1 MYRRRGHRI
10 LVAVALIG
18 VLAAP
23 VLAASVFAA
32 RPAAAACPPAGF
44 GAAAT
49 PSSLVEPTA
58 SVSAC
63 AVAVP
68 FGPPPGISLRP
79 AQVSPIPGRYN
90 GASSGGRGSPLSLA
104 IAGGIVLAAALG
116 AVGLVLWL
124 ADPARRHCK

>member
-1 MYRRRGHRI
+1 MYRRRGQRI
-10 LVAVALIG
+10 LVAVTLIG
-18 VLAAP
+18 VLAVP
-23 VLAASVFAA
+23 VLAAPLLGA
-32 RPAAAACPPAGF
+32 RPAAAACPPAGS

-63 AVAVP
+63 AIAVP
-68 FGPPPGISLRP
+68 FGRPSGISLRP
-79 AQVSPIPGRYN
+79 AQVSPVPGRYN

-104 IAGGIVLAAALG
+104 IAGGLVLAAALG

-124 ADPARRHCK
+124 ADPARHST